1 MPAILKFGSK
11 GSDVITLQQQL
22 KKLGFKGVKGKE
34 LSIDGD
40 FGASTEYAVI
50 TFQKQKIWLQM
61 AKVGIRRAVPFWNKT
76 SQNCL
81 KIVIIKSS

>member
-1 MPAILKFGSK
+1 MQAILKFGSK

-50 TFQKQKIWLQM
+50 TFQKQKNWLRM
-61 AKVGIRRAVPFWNKT
+61 AK
-76 SQNCL
+76 
-81 KIVIIKSS
+81 